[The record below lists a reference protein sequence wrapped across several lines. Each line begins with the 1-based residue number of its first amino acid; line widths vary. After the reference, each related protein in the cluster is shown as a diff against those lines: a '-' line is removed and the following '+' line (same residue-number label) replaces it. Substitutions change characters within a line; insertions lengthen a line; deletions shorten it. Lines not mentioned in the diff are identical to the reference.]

1 MQGMSLAP
9 QLSTS
14 DAAPRAR
21 WRWFSAVAVRWLLT
35 ALFPLIAWFVQ
46 AVVRRETTSIYRIE
60 FSSPTELIV
69 LRTRA
74 LHSAIDDETYGN
86 VAEVINVHSGKVV
99 RSFEAPPNQHIAF
112 SSDGVWIVHGTPEG
126 FVRVLY
132 TTEFVLHREW
142 FIGKETSFRCLSADI
157 LHTGYGDAQRLW
169 RMKSGE
175 MLPALPGGHLVAAQP
190 RPNGSLRI
198 VMHNRDAPEY
208 LYEVFELDD
217 GQWKL
222 RRSFPSSGRTG
233 HFHPSELKSVREWR
247 INDVTSG
254 NSVALSPAPTED
266 GWAHF
271 SPGGQAVLAVL
282 WRTGEVAAWD
292 ANTGRQLCQI
302 SYPRSVFDEDRRAAI
317 SKDLS
322 TLATFTTWGSI
333 QIWDVPTGQLL
344 RVIPDHRL
352 TDALTWAACILWCGA
367 WLAAG
372 RMLVRPSA
380 LLDIAVVTAI
390 SLAICVGRVWELE
403 GLNGRYSLC
412 GWAFYWRALGFGF
425 VAGTGS
431 LLGTWSV
438 FGSGR
443 RLSRSLLAI
452 VGLLIACHLLDALDV
467 WPTAVGMGAVC
478 TAPFVLTM
486 LVAAHWI
493 LYRRG
498 HRLAGA
504 NAVTNT
510 ANERRQWTLQ
520 DLFWL
525 LTALGLFLALSRQV
539 RWWKLYSGSTEDVI
553 FLVIGGIVGLNLWI
567 AVWCAWRRWP
577 AILRCLAVLL
587 APILTVIGENILFWP
602 PNSLAMSALAF
613 ACLGVASAHAF
624 LCHSLLRRD
633 GYRVSKFPPADAT

>member
-9 QLSTS
+9 QLPTS
-14 DAAPRAR
+14 DAAPQT
-21 WRWFSAVAVRWLLT
+21 RWFPATAVRWILI

-46 AVVRRETTSIYRIE
+46 AVVRRETTSIYRLE

-74 LHSAIDDETYGN
+74 LHSAIDDEAYGN
-86 VAEVINVHSGKVV
+86 IAEIINVHSGKVV

-112 SSDGVWIVHGTPEG
+112 SSDGDWIVHGTPEG
-126 FVRVLY
+126 LVRVLD
-132 TTEFVLHREW
+132 TTEFALHREW
-142 FIGKETSFRCLSADI
+142 FIGKEANFRCVSADI
-157 LHTGYGDAQRLW
+157 LDTGYGDAQRLW

-175 MLPALPGGHLVAAQP
+175 MLPTLPGEHLVAAQTGP
-190 RPNGSLRI
+190 EGNLRI

-208 LYEVFELDD
+208 IYEVFELDD

-222 RRSFPSSGRTG
+222 RQSFPSSGRAG
-233 HFHPSELKSVREWR
+233 DFHPSELKTVREWR
-247 INDVTSG
+247 INDLTSG

-302 SYPRSVFDEDRRAAI
+302 SYPRSIFDNDRRAAI

-322 TLATFTTWGSI
+322 TLATFTTSGSI
-333 QIWDVPTGQLL
+333 QIWDVPTGQML

-352 TDALTWAACILWCGA
+352 TDALTWAACILWCAA

-372 RMLVRPSA
+372 RMLVRSTA
-380 LLDIAVVTAI
+380 LLDIAVVTTIA
-390 SLAICVGRVWELE
+390 LAICVGRVWEME
-403 GLNGRYSLC
+403 GLNGRYSFC
-412 GWAFYWRALGFGF
+412 GWAFYWQALGFGF

-443 RLSRSLLAI
+443 RLSRTLLTV
-452 VGLLIACHLLDALDV
+452 VGLVIACHLLYALDV
-467 WPTAVGMGAVC
+467 RPTALGMGAVC
-478 TAPFVLTM
+478 TAPFVLAT
-486 LVAAHWI
+486 VAAAHWI

-504 NAVTNT
+504 RAVANT
-510 ANERRQWTLQ
+510 AKERRQWTLQ
-520 DLFWL
+520 DLFLL

-539 RWWKLYSGSTEDVI
+539 RWWKLYSGSTEDVA
-553 FLVIGGIVGLNLWI
+553 FLVLGGIVGIDLWI
-567 AVWCAWRRWP
+567 AIWCAWRPWP
-577 AILRCLAVLL
+577 AIGRCLAALL
-587 APILTVIGENILFWP
+587 APILVVVGENIFFWP
-602 PNSLAMSALAF
+602 PNSPAMSVITF

-624 LCHSLLRRD
+624 LCHSLLRSE
-633 GYRVSKFPPADAT
+633 GYLVGKIPSVTIGT